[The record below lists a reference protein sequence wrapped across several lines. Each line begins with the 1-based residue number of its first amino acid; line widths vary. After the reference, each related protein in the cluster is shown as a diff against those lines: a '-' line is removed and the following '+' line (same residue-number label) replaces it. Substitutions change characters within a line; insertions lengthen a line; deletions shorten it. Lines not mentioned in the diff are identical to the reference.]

1 MTNTAAIKA
10 HQDRAVEVAQSA
22 IYALTL
28 VDALKAICDGWRAEA
43 VSLEGA
49 KQRGAI
55 GRQKELRTGASLLMA
70 VALKVGELAPTK
82 QVEHGGTPGG
92 SGELTLGMMANAQ
105 LTNEERVAMAREH
118 VAQPGP
124 PLFPTATGN
133 ALAAST
139 VPGSAAALAAGIP
152 APTVEDYLRGTTD
165 TLPTTTPEPTQ
176 SNGAEPVQILNPG
189 DMPAAAQ
196 TTIVIPTTEQPV
208 QVTLPPPAPGMTTDL
223 RPNAPAAAM
232 IGSPAAPTDY
242 VSPAAGTADPSVPV
256 QLTPAGAVVPFVEQ
270 APPGA
275 TTPPLN
281 LLDPG
286 KVYSPPPRLPWSRIP
301 QLWDEITP
309 LDHTSYSQITS
320 SEDCSLRYLLG
331 RAARSKVIPGGRPQW
346 ANVAGNAYHSAIETI
361 ERAVFNNQSHA
372 LGFDAGTNI
381 PEWWASILEAAIV
394 GHETSTGV
402 GRSQWRISNSGLE
415 NEDWWRVEGAKMVQL
430 YLDAHNADIRAKT
443 QILALSGGEG
453 QPNIPLL
460 EYATSLE
467 VAGTRLDLIIDQ
479 AWLDTAETNGA
490 PFAIRDLKSGAKD
503 PFDTFQLAIYQH
515 ALARQWG
522 QPLDRFV
529 AGYWNARK
537 GINTTPTNAAKL
549 HPFEEIEYRVTQ
561 ALQAQRA
568 RLAQPRV
575 SSFCH
580 GCEFKAQC
588 PAVVGL

>member
-1 MTNTAAIKA
+1 MTNAAAIKG

-82 QVEHGGTPGG
+82 QVEHGNTPTGGLFTDAVAGTPQRI
-92 SGELTLGMMANAQ
+92 EDAIA
-105 LTNEERVAMAREH
+105 AAHEH
-118 VAQPGP
+118 VIQLGP

-139 VPGSAAALAAGIP
+139 VPGSAAAYIAGQ
-152 APTVEDYLRGTTD
+152 TD
-165 TLPTTTPEPTQ
+165 TYDPQP
-176 SNGAEPVQILNPG
+176 NGAEPVQILNPG
-189 DMPAAAQ
+189 DLPAAAQ
-196 TTIVIPTTEQPV
+196 ATIVIPTTEQPV

-223 RPNAPAAAM
+223 REPVSAIVHMGPPSFTAPLHALA
-232 IGSPAAPTDY
+232 D
-242 VSPAAGTADPSVPV
+242 ADPSVPV
-256 QLTPAGAVVPFVEQ
+256 QLTPAGAVVPFVESP
-270 APPGA
+270 PPGGA
-275 TTPPLN
+275 VLTLV
-281 LLDPG
+281 DPG
-286 KVYSPPPRLPWSRIP
+286 KVYSPPARLSWSRIP
-301 QLWDEITP
+301 QLWDEIVP

-320 SEDCSLRYLLG
+320 AEDCSLRYLLG

-346 ANVAGNAYHSAIETI
+346 ATLAGNAYHTAIERI
-361 ERAVFNNQSHA
+361 ELAQVANPGHH
-372 LGFDAGTNI
+372 FDPGASIT
-381 PEWWASILEAAIV
+381 EWWAAILETHAAQ
-394 GHETSTGV
+394 HEADTGI
-402 GRSQWRISNSGLE
+402 GRSQWRVSNSGLE
-415 NEDWWRVEGAKMVQL
+415 NEDWWRVEGARMVQL
-430 YLDAHNADIRAKT
+430 YLDAHNPDVRAKT
-443 QILALSGGEG
+443 QILQLSAGPD
-453 QPNIPLL
+453 QPNVPLL
-460 EYATSLE
+460 EYATSLN

-515 ALARQWG
+515 ALAQQWG

-549 HPFEEIEYRVTQ
+549 HPFEEIEYRVSQ
-561 ALQAQRA
+561 ALQSQRA

>member
-1 MTNTAAIKA
+1 MTNAAAIKG

-43 VSLEGA
+43 ISLEGA

-82 QVEHGGTPGG
+82 QVEHGGGPAV
-92 SGELTLGMMANAQ
+92 ELSDAERTAAAAAHAATL
-105 LTNEERVAMAREH
+105 
-118 VAQPGP
+118 GP
-124 PLFPTATGN
+124 PLFPTATGT

-139 VPGSAAALAAGIP
+139 IPGSAAALADATKVT
-152 APTVEDYLRGTTD
+152 ATVEDYLRGTTD
-165 TLPTTTPEPTQ
+165 TLPTTPEP
-176 SNGAEPVQILNPG
+176 NGAQPVQILNPG

-196 TTIVIPTTEQPV
+196 AHVLIHTTGGAASHVDV
-208 QVTLPPPAPGMTTDL
+208 QLPPPAPGMTTDL
-223 RPNAPAAAM
+223 RPQQP
-232 IGSPAAPTDY
+232 
-242 VSPAAGTADPSVPV
+242 DPSV
-256 QLTPAGAVVPFVEQ
+256 QA

-275 TTPPLN
+275 PILA
-281 LLDPG
+281 LMEPG
-286 KVYSPPPRLPWSRIP
+286 KVYSPPPRLSWSRIP
-301 QLWDEITP
+301 QLWDEIVP

-346 ANVAGNAYHSAIETI
+346 ANVAGNAYHDAIEMI
-361 ERAVFNNQSHA
+361 ERAVFNTGQSLFA
-372 LGFDAGTNI
+372 PDANI
-381 PEWWASILEAAIV
+381 AEWWATILESAIV

-460 EYATSLE
+460 EYETSLE